1 MYNRTILILFAL
13 FSNYFR
19 LKKSGQRYY
28 FRLYPAL
35 VLLCSCCPRIR
46 HRAVCFKPCGVF
58 QQSIVFGAFD
68 GHAVPAGRYNDIA
81 VHGAVPAL
89 RAFVYLTRDINLI
102 RVRRDAVDHRLRRED
117 IFRCCI
123 VLIVTGT
130 ATHADNI
137 RVDNV
142 QQLFGA

>member
-102 RVRRDAVDHRLRRED
+102 RVRARRGRSSPASGRH
-117 IFRCCI
+117 FRCCI